1 MSQNVWRRSVAA
13 FALGVSVTCL
23 ASHTFAQSA
32 ADFYKGK
39 TLTLIVSSTPGGGYD
54 TITRIVSQHL
64 AKHMPGSPHIVVQN
78 MPGAGGVVAANTMY
92 AVTERT
98 GLSVGI
104 MQVTVPFE
112 PLIGNKNAKFDA
124 TKFGWVGS
132 PNAESGVIMV
142 WHTAPALTLKE
153 LQEREIN
160 MGVESITSSP
170 AVYSRALNMTL
181 GLKLRI
187 VSGYQGSSSVM
198 LAMEKGEVHA
208 FANFNNSMMSV
219 KGDWVR
225 DKKVM
230 TPVRWG
236 PKVPNSGG
244 DIYAEDIIS
253 DPKLLAIQ
261 KAVSSTLALGRPFMT
276 PPGVPAERLAVLQKA
291 FADTF
296 NDPLFVADAKKIGFQ
311 EITPQSGAELEKIIK
326 DIYASPSDVIDVL
339 KYAFTGEKN

>member
-1 MSQNVWRRSVAA
+1 MSRVFAKYSCAA
-13 FALGVSVTCL
+13 LVMGA
-23 ASHTFAQSA
+23 ASLSA
-32 ADFYKGK
+32 ASPAHAQTPAEFYKGK
-39 TLTLIVSSTPGGGYD
+39 NLTLIVSSTPGGGYD
-54 TITRIVSQHL
+54 TITRIVGQHL
-64 AKHMPGSPHIVVQN
+64 SRHMPGQPNIVVQN

-92 AVTERT
+92 TVTERT

-112 PLIGNKNAKFDA
+112 PLIGNKNAKFDP

-132 PNAESGVIMV
+132 PNAESGVVII
-142 WHTAPALTLKE
+142 WHTAPALTLKD
-153 LQEREIN
+153 LQEKEIN
-160 MGVESITSSP
+160 MGVESMTSSP

-181 GLKLRI
+181 GLKMRI
-187 VSGYQGSSSVM
+187 VSGYLGSSSVM

-208 FANFNNSMMSV
+208 FANFYNSMMSV

-225 DKKVM
+225 DKKVV

-236 PKVPNSGG
+236 PKVGNSGT
-244 DIYAEDIIS
+244 DVYAEDIIK

-261 KAVSSTLALGRPFMT
+261 KAVSATLALGRPFMT

-296 NDPLFVADAKKIGFQ
+296 NDPAFVADAKKIGFQ
-311 EITPQSGAELEKIIK
+311 DITPQSGPDLEKLIK
-326 DIYASPSDVIDVL
+326 DVYAQPQDVIDIL
-339 KYAFTGEKN
+339 KYIYTGEKN